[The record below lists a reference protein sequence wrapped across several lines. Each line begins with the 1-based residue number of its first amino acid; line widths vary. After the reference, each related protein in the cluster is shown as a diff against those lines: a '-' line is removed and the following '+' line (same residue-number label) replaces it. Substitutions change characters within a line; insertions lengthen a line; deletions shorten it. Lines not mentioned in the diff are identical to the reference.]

1 MIRRLFEILLVV
13 VIGSFQV
20 EAQVVVQNEMKHFTV
35 TFHGQW
41 DTIPNLRM
49 VRYVKEKGM
58 DKMGVSFETG
68 FYKKSN
74 KDFFDYPYGIIQ
86 FLPSEHDLSQAKF
99 RDLVQGVQAMQ
110 SAQMLAID
118 SLKELNGVF
127 KRFNSYKILSTAVDS
142 ANYEIRCTIEANVA
156 DKGDIRIF
164 QKYIPVRQGII
175 LLSAYT
181 NKSDNNTLQNDFQGI
196 IKEIAIEHDY
206 KYIPPIERKT
216 GIGWKQLGIS
226 LSIGLLVFMI
236 VYFWERLF
244 PASKKSISAG

>member
-58 DKMGVSFETG
+58 DKMGVSFEAG

-86 FLPSEHDLSQAKF
+86 FLPSEHDLSQVKF
-99 RDLVQGVQAMQ
+99 TDLVQGVQAMQ

-118 SLKELNGVF
+118 SLKELNGIF
-127 KRFNSYKILSTAVDS
+127 KRFKSYKIVSTDIDS
-142 ANYEIRCTIEANVA
+142 INYEVRCTIEANVV
-156 DKGDIRIF
+156 DKGDIRII
-164 QKYIPVRQGII
+164 QKYVPIRQGII
-175 LLSAYT
+175 LISGYT
-181 NKSDNNTLQNDFQGI
+181 KRNDNSVLQKDFQGI
-196 IKEIAIEHDY
+196 IKEIIVEHDY
-206 KYIPPIERKT
+206 KYIPPIERKN
-216 GIGWKQLGIS
+216 GIGWKELGIS
-226 LSIGLLVFMI
+226 LFIGLLVFLI
-236 VYFWERLF
+236 VYYWERIF
-244 PASKKSISAG
+244 PGRRKSLPAG